1 MMDLV
6 TVNIDYIQNNEKIF
20 KTERISFNDLEAGE
34 TVTIKAP
41 KSPRGVKVSTR
52 IHVIVSRQ
60 IDLSYSN

>member
-1 MMDLV
+1 MDQV

-20 KTERISFNDLEAGE
+20 KTEQMLFNYVEAGE

-41 KSPRGVKVSTR
+41 KSPRGIKVSTR
-52 IHVIVSRQ
+52 IHVIISRQ